1 MEELSPAMFKTL
13 LPIAIQWAEEKYQ
26 ILMKRGVKLSSSALE
41 DARLAG
47 IQNPELVRIIYIQRI
62 PRPSMGLLKLA
73 NDMMHLV
80 TDQSTGLPISYGIY
94 LREDSRDKRTALFH
108 EMIHVA
114 QYEKLGG
121 IAPFFT
127 QYLSECLQHG
137 YDNAPLEKEAVEK
150 TTMLLIS

>member
-1 MEELSPAMFKTL
+1 MEELSDGMFKTL
-13 LPIAIQWAEEKYQ
+13 LPIAIQWAEEKYE
-26 ILMKRGVKLSSSALE
+26 ILMKRGIKLSPLAMQ

-47 IQNPELVRIIYIQRI
+47 IRYPERVRVIYIHQI

-94 LREDSRDKRTALFH
+94 LREDCREDRAALLH

-121 IAPFFT
+121 ITPFFT
-127 QYLSECLQHG
+127 QYLSECLHHG
-137 YDNAPLEKEAVEK
+137 YAGAPLEKEAVES
-150 TTMLLIS
+150 TALLLP